1 MSQDDHKREPEARLG
16 ELLVERGELSRRDLE
31 RGLRA
36 HGRSRH
42 RLGEVLVRRGLA
54 SRLQV
59 ARALAEQAGVPF
71 MLIADRPPERELL
84 ERFDPQELARLRLA
98 PITLTQTGRV
108 LVATSERP
116 TERLQSIAEELCGG
130 PVELAMTTEW
140 DIVQYLLRAHAASV
154 GRRAAYGLA
163 EADLDLSARRVL
175 IWPQGLLGAL
185 VAVLAVLAV
194 IVWPVA
200 TLAVAI
206 VITSLLLAVLVGF
219 KMWLA
224 IEGAGEEP
232 RLPTRIL
239 SDSELPT
246 YTVLVPLYHE
256 AAVVPGLLA
265 SLAALDY
272 PPEKLEILVLL
283 EHDDIE
289 TREALVAQRPAANV
303 TLVEVPATGPSTKPK
318 ACNVGL
324 LVATGELLVI
334 YDAED
339 RPEPDQLRLVA
350 SVFAESDP
358 KVACV
363 QAALNYHNARANLL
377 TRLFALEY
385 SLWFDYV
392 LPGLDALGLPIP
404 LGGTSNHFRTEVLR
418 ALGGWDP
425 FNVTEDA
432 DLGIRAAVMGTRVR
446 VVASTTWEEATSR
459 IPSFLRQRT
468 RWIKGYMQTGLVHLR
483 HPWRLVRAVGV
494 PQMIGFVLLVVGT
507 PVVFLLIWPLDLLFV
522 ASLLVPGRLLT
533 STLGTPVVAIGLVDL
548 IVGNA
553 MMIYLSMVAVF
564 RRREWGLVLAAVLSP
579 AYWLLHATASLRAV
593 AQLVTRPHFW
603 DKTEHGVS
611 S

>member
-1 MSQDDHKREPEARLG
+1 MGQEGTERHLDARLG
-16 ELLVERGELSRRDLE
+16 ELLVARGELSKRDLE
-31 RGLRA
+31 RALSVHA
-36 HGRSRH
+36 HSRR

-54 SRLQV
+54 SRIGV
-59 ARALAEQAGVPF
+59 ARALAQQSGVPF
-71 MLIADRPPERELL
+71 VLIADRSPETALL
-84 ERFDPQELARLRLA
+84 EGLDPQRLARLRLA
-98 PITLTQTGRV
+98 PIAHGEVGQIV
-108 LVATSERP
+108 VATSEQP
-116 TERLQSIAEELCGG
+116 TSALQASAEELLGT
-130 PVELAMTTEW
+130 PVELVMTTEW
-140 DIVQYLLRAHAASV
+140 DIVQYLLHAHAASV

-175 IWPQGLLGAL
+175 TWPQAVVGTVAL
-185 VAVLAVLAV
+185 VIAVAAVIRWPIASLGMALAV
-194 IVWPVA
+194 
-200 TLAVAI
+200 
-206 VITSLLLAVLVGF
+206 TSMLLAGLVAF
-219 KMWLA
+219 KVWVA
-224 IEGAGEEP
+224 IEGAGRQP
-232 RLPTRIL
+232 RLPTRL
-239 SDSELPT
+239 LADSELPT

-256 AAVVPGLLA
+256 TAVVPGLLA
-265 SLAALDY
+265 ALAALDY

-283 EHDDIE
+283 ERDDPE
-289 TREALVAQRPAANV
+289 TRDALVAERPPANV
-303 TLVEVPATGPSTKPK
+303 TLVDVPSTGPSTKPK

-350 SVFAESDP
+350 SLFAESDP
-358 KVACV
+358 QVACV

-385 SLWFDYV
+385 SAWFDYV

-404 LGGTSNHFRTEVLR
+404 LGGTSNHFRTDVLR
-418 ALGGWDP
+418 RLGGWDP

-432 DLGIRAAVMGTRVR
+432 DLGIRAAVMGTQVR

-483 HPWRLVRAVGV
+483 HPWRLARAVGWAE
-494 PQMIGFVLLVVGT
+494 MSGFVLLVVGT
-507 PVVFLLIWPLDLLFV
+507 PVVFLVLWPLDLLFL
-522 ASLLVPGRLLT
+522 ASLLLPGRLVLA
-533 STLGTPVVAIGLVDL
+533 SLGTPVVAIGLVDL

-553 MMIYLSMVAVF
+553 MMIYLSMMAVF
-564 RRREWGLVLAAVLSP
+564 RRREWGLVPAAVLSP

-593 AQLVTRPHFW
+593 LQLVTRPHFW

-611 S
+611 P